1 LTERFPRRVNRRE
14 FITLLGGA
22 AAAWPLAARAQQT
35 AMPRIGILVVGSTDF
50 FLRVFRQGLYDL
62 GYVEGQNLT
71 VEVRSGGGNLDLL
84 PDLAQELVRLRPDVI
99 VASQTPAV
107 QAVKQA
113 TKDIPIVMA
122 TAGDP
127 VGTGLVASLARPGG
141 NVTGISAATAELA
154 GKCLELIKE
163 LLPAAKRA
171 AVLANATDPFTKSLF
186 DQVELASRV
195 TGISVRAVPVRDA
208 SEFGP
213 AFAEMERERV
223 EAVIVQPSLL
233 HKLSIELALR
243 HHLPALSPT
252 RGFVEAGGL
261 MSYSGRTADVYRDA
275 AGYVDKILKGSKPAD
290 LPVQQPSKFELVINL
305 KTAKALGLEVPPTLL
320 ARADE
325 VIE

>member
-1 LTERFPRRVNRRE
+1 VKRRA
-14 FITLLGGA
+14 FMSLLGGA
-22 AAAWPLAARAQQT
+22 AAWPLAVRAQQPT
-35 AMPRIGILVVGSTDF
+35 MPRIGILVVGSSDF
-50 FLRVFRQGLYDL
+50 FLRAFRQGLHDL
-62 GYVEGQNLT
+62 GYVEGQNLA

-84 PDLAQELVRLRPDVI
+84 PGLAQELVRLKRDVI

-107 QAVKQA
+107 QAVKLA
-113 TKDIPIVMA
+113 TNDIPIVMA
-122 TAGDP
+122 AAGDP
-127 VGTGLVASLARPGG
+127 IGTGLVASLSRPGG

-163 LLPAAKRA
+163 MLPAAKRV
-171 AVLANATDPFTKSLF
+171 AVLANATDPFTKSLL
-186 DQVELASRV
+186 DQVGLASRA
-195 TGISVRAVPVRDA
+195 TGISVRALPVYDA
-208 SEFGP
+208 REFGT

-223 EAVIVQPSLL
+223 DAVVVQPSLL
-233 HKLSIELALR
+233 HKSAAELALR
-243 HHLPALSPT
+243 HHLPALAPT

-290 LPVQQPSKFELVINL
+290 LPVQQPSKFELIINL
-305 KTAKALGLEVPPTLL
+305 KTAKALGLDIPPTLL

>member
-1 LTERFPRRVNRRE
+1 VKRRQ
-14 FITLLGGA
+14 FITLICGA
-22 AAAWPLAARAQQT
+22 AAATWPVVTRAQQG
-35 AMPRIGILVVGSTDF
+35 AMPRIGILVVGSSDF
-50 FLRVFRQGLYDL
+50 FLRVFRQGLHDF

-71 VEVRSGGGNLDLL
+71 VEVRSGGGNLDPL
-84 PDLAQELVRLRPDVI
+84 PGLAQELVRLRPDVI

-113 TKDIPIVMA
+113 TNDIPIVMA
-122 TAGDP
+122 AAGDP
-127 VGTGLVASLARPGG
+127 VGTGLVASLSRPGG

-171 AVLANATDPFTKSLF
+171 AVLANATDPFTKSLL
-186 DQVELASRV
+186 DQVGLASRV
-195 TGISVRAVPVRDA
+195 TGISVRALPVYNA
-208 SEFGP
+208 SEFGT
-213 AFAEMERERV
+213 AFAEMEREPV
-223 EAVIVQPSLL
+223 DAVIVQPSLL
-233 HKLSIELALR
+233 HKPAAELALR
-243 HHLPALSPT
+243 HHLPALAPT

-290 LPVQQPSKFELVINL
+290 LPVQQPSKFELIINL
-305 KTAKALGLEVPPTLL
+305 KTAKALGLKMPPTLL

>member
-1 LTERFPRRVNRRE
+1 MRRRE
-14 FITLLGGA
+14 FITLIGG
-22 AAAWPLAARAQQT
+22 AAAWPLAAHAQQG
-35 AMPRIGILVVGSTDF
+35 AMPRIGILVVGSSNF
-50 FLRVFRQGLYDL
+50 FLRVFRQGLHDL

-71 VEVRSGGGNLDLL
+71 VEVRSGGGNLDPL
-84 PDLAQELVRLRPDVI
+84 PGLAQELIRLRPDVI

-107 QAVKQA
+107 QAVKLA
-113 TKDIPIVMA
+113 TNDIPIVMA
-122 TAGDP
+122 AAGDP
-127 VGTGLVASLARPGG
+127 VGTGLVASLSRPGG

-171 AVLANATDPFTKSLF
+171 AVLANATDPFTKSLL
-186 DQVELASRV
+186 DQVGLASRV
-195 TGISVRAVPVRDA
+195 IGISVRALPVYNA
-208 SEFGP
+208 SEFGT

-223 EAVIVQPSLL
+223 DAVIVQPSLL
-233 HKLSIELALR
+233 HKPAAELASR
-243 HHLPALSPT
+243 HHLPALAPT

-290 LPVQQPSKFELVINL
+290 LPVQQPSKFELIINL
-305 KTAKALGLEVPPTLL
+305 KTARALGLTVPLPLL

>member
-1 LTERFPRRVNRRE
+1 VRRRE

-22 AAAWPLAARAQQT
+22 AAATWPVVTRAQQG
-35 AMPRIGILVVGSTDF
+35 AMPRIGILVVGSSDF
-50 FLRVFRQGLYDL
+50 FLRVFRQGLHDF

-71 VEVRSGGGNLDLL
+71 VEVRSGGGNLDPL
-84 PDLAQELVRLRPDVI
+84 PGLAQELVRLRPDVI

-107 QAVKQA
+107 QAVKLA
-113 TKDIPIVMA
+113 TNDIPIVMA
-122 TAGDP
+122 AAGDP
-127 VGTGLVASLARPGG
+127 VGTGLVASLSRPGG

-171 AVLANATDPFTKSLF
+171 AVLANATDPFTKSLL
-186 DQVELASRV
+186 DQVGLASRV
-195 TGISVRAVPVRDA
+195 TGISVRALPVYNA
-208 SEFGP
+208 SEFGT
-213 AFAEMERERV
+213 AFAEMERELV
-223 EAVIVQPSLL
+223 DAVIVQPSLL
-233 HKLSIELALR
+233 HKPAAELALR
-243 HHLPALSPT
+243 HHLPALAPT

-290 LPVQQPSKFELVINL
+290 LPVQQPSKFELIINL
-305 KTAKALGLEVPPTLL
+305 KTAKALGLEMPPTLL